1 MRGLFSL
8 LFAPKS
14 VALRRARA
22 DDAEALAVIHR
33 EGGFAI
39 AWEKSEFE
47 QLLADKAVIADV
59 IGPSRG
65 GRSSFGFIMSR
76 RAADEA
82 EILTIAV
89 RRRYRRSGFGR
100 KLLQHH
106 MAQLAAFGVETLF
119 LEVEDGNRPA
129 RILYEKRGFSE
140 VGRRNA
146 YYKKPDGTAA
156 AAIVMRRGL
165 GTR

>member
-1 MRGLFSL
+1 MRGILSFF
-8 LFAPKS
+8 FAPKQ

-22 DDAEALAVIHR
+22 DDAEALAAIHR
-33 EGGFAI
+33 EGGFAV

-47 QLLADKAVIADV
+47 QLLADKSVVTEV
-59 IGPSRG
+59 IGLSRG
-65 GRSSFGFIMSR
+65 GRSIFGFIMSR

-89 RRRYRRSGFGR
+89 RKRDRRAGFGK

-106 MAQLAAFGVETLF
+106 MARLASLGAHALF
-119 LEVEDGNRPA
+119 LEVEEGNTPA
-129 RILYEKRGFSE
+129 RKLYEKRGFAE

-146 YYKKPDGTAA
+146 YYKKPDGSAA
-156 AAIVMRRGL
+156 SAIVMRHGL
-165 GTR
+165 GTL